1 MRDAGSGV
9 RLAETCGASLISCHP
24 SFVCL
29 HYPLH
34 VPLTSH
40 IHAAGRRRVIA
51 CTLLIKL
58 ISTQKTFSLSVLIVT
73 RHLEPIVCC
82 RTKSRFDCAMF
93 PTHHIMCPDDHQD
106 GMRPPCQPHYI
117 FSMYVSWPEHR
128 HSEPLILETRE
139 NRLSAHV
146 ICRPRPSRQ
155 LQSQRKVTTAST

>member
-1 MRDAGSGV
+1 MIGLEPAGSANV
-9 RLAETCGASLISCHP
+9 KWFVASIWILRISRPTHP
-24 SFVCL
+24 R
-29 HYPLH
+29 
-34 VPLTSH
+34 
-40 IHAAGRRRVIA
+40 GRVIA